1 MIKEKGK
8 IHYFLI
14 KDINKF
20 MHDYTLHLG
29 KKHFCHYC
37 FQAFSTAEILKSN
50 VKDSIKINDKQMI
63 KMPKK
68 VIQRL

>member
-1 MIKEKGK
+1 
-8 IHYFLI
+8 
-14 KDINKF
+14 

-63 KMPKK
+63 KIPKK